1 VHRKAEEL
9 DRDNVAWC
17 HGYQPW
23 VGVDLKS
30 SKKAYDAVKKG
41 MEGFYHI
48 PFEKFERYT
57 PSGTPAEV
65 AEQLVPYIEAGC
77 RLFNLKICAEHA
89 EEEVALGAEVVAQ
102 LKRLAP
108 TLAVPT

>member
-1 VHRKAEEL
+1 LSAIR
-9 DRDNVAWC
+9 
-17 HGYQPW
+17 
-23 VGVDLKS
+23 
-30 SKKAYDAVKKG
+30 
-41 MEGFYHI
+41 
-48 PFEKFERYT
+48 

-108 TLAVPT
+108 TFAVPT